1 MTTIAIRHT
10 IGPGYD
16 FVNDNGIQTE
26 EGLETAC
33 IISLFTN
40 RRATEQELRLAG
52 LDSDHLGGWW
62 GDSFPEIDG
71 DVLGSK
77 LWLLERGKRQQATL
91 DDADRYAAEA
101 LQWLLDDKVAQA
113 VTPTASFFEDTDLL
127 IIAIDI
133 ERPDDLQPK
142 FRRVWEAIA
151 GIPRDLAA

>member
-1 MTTIAIRHT
+1 MTTIALRHT

-26 EGLETAC
+26 EGLETAI
-33 IISLFTN
+33 IISLFSN

-52 LDSDHLGGWW
+52 LESDHLGGWW

-91 DDADRYAAEA
+91 DDAERYADEA
-101 LQWLLDDKVAQA
+101 LVWLVDDKVAET
-113 VTPTASFFEDTDLL
+113 VTPTASFFEDTSLL
-127 IIAIDI
+127 IIAIEV